1 MIQLVES
8 MASAYGVGPG
18 DVYGRTS

>member
-8 MASAYGVGPG
+8 MASAYGVGRG